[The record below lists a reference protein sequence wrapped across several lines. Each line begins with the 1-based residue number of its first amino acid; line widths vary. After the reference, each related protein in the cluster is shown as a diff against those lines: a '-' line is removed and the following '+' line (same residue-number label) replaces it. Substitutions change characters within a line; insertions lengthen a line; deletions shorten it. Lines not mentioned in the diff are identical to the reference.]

1 MASADRNFK
10 TITMKTTLLILL
22 LGLSFVAQGQSVTE
36 EILAQNRAMETA
48 YNNGELI
55 AIADYYSSEAQII
68 GPRTLIEG
76 NDAVV
81 NYWKGLEGRH
91 VNWRLENTEI
101 LPYGDIV
108 IQRGVSYLKFL
119 YEGKEVESV
128 VRFTLL
134 WIQEDGSWKIK
145 IDHYSPL

>member
-1 MASADRNFK
+1 
-10 TITMKTTLLILL
+10 MKSTLLILL
-22 LGLSFVAQGQSVTE
+22 LGLSFLAQGQSVTE

-48 YNNGELI
+48 YNNGELT
-55 AIADYYSSEAQII
+55 AIADYYSSEANII
-68 GPRTLIEG
+68 GPRTFIEG

-101 LPYGDIV
+101 LPYDDIV

>member
-1 MASADRNFK
+1 
-10 TITMKTTLLILL
+10 MKTTLLILL

>member
-1 MASADRNFK
+1 
-10 TITMKTTLLILL
+10 MKTTLLILL
-22 LGLSFVAQGQSVTE
+22 LGISLVAQAQSVAE
-36 EILAQNRAMETA
+36 EILTQNRAMETA
-48 YNNGELI
+48 YNNGELT
-55 AIADYYSSEAQII
+55 AIANFYSSEAHII
-68 GPRTLIEG
+68 GPRTFIEG
-76 NDAVV
+76 NEAVV

-91 VNWRLENTEI
+91 VRWRLENNEI
-101 LPYGDIV
+101 LPYGEIA
-108 IQRGVSYLKFL
+108 IQRGVSYLTFM

>member
-1 MASADRNFK
+1 
-10 TITMKTTLLILL
+10 MKTTLLILL

-81 NYWKGLEGRH
+81 GRA
-91 VNWRLENTEI
+91 
-101 LPYGDIV
+101 
-108 IQRGVSYLKFL
+108 S
-119 YEGKEVESV
+119 
-128 VRFTLL
+128 
-134 WIQEDGSWKIK
+134 
-145 IDHYSPL
+145 

>member
-1 MASADRNFK
+1 
-10 TITMKTTLLILL
+10 
-22 LGLSFVAQGQSVTE
+22 
-36 EILAQNRAMETA
+36 META

>member
-1 MASADRNFK
+1 
-10 TITMKTTLLILL
+10 MKTTLLILL

-48 YNNGELI
+48 YNNGELT
-55 AIADYYSSEAQII
+55 AIADYYSSEANII

-76 NDAVV
+76 NEAVV

-101 LPYGDIV
+101 LPYDDIV

-119 YEGKEVESV
+119 YEGKEVASV